1 MSGHILSTSNYSI
14 NGIYPTIRTSQ
25 SKNDGGT
32 SEHIETF
39 GRLGTYKAE
48 AKEVAGAVRAEV
60 RVRPQKPRKEPK
72 KEEKEEKEE
81 KKPQTSLF
89 DF

>member
-1 MSGHILSTSNYSI
+1 MPDDQDVAI
-14 NGIYPTIRTSQ
+14 
-25 SKNDGGT
+25 KNDGET

-39 GRLGTYKAE
+39 GRFGAYEGVAE
-48 AKEVAGAVRAEV
+48 AVRAEV
-60 RVRPQKPRKEPK
+60 RVQPEKHRKEPK
-72 KEEKEEKEE
+72 KEEKEE